1 LKKVGERAVSE
12 PRPLQILLVSRRY
25 PPQIGGAE
33 RVMANMAEALADLGH
48 RVTVIS
54 SASAED
60 GIKATADPFGAGAQ
74 AENLRVIRLYYSGRK
89 VVGTFGYM
97 WRLCRWICRNRPD
110 VVYVSM
116 LKQDALAAAWASS
129 RCKIPILLRPEGAGL
144 TGDMA
149 WQKRHWMGRLV
160 RFFCRKADGLVALS
174 PAIRQELLAAGYAEG
189 RISEIANGVAIPQ
202 EKWRAPALPCPLA
215 VFVGR
220 LAQEKG
226 LDTLVRA
233 WVMVVKQ
240 LPDAR
245 LRLIGAGPM
254 ESRLGQLA
262 DELSV
267 LQSIEFAGA
276 RSDVEAELR
285 GASCFVL
292 PSREEGLSMALLEAM
307 ALGMPVVVT
316 DIPGNR
322 TLVSDGETGLLSPV
336 DKPEAMTEQI
346 VRSLGGSPEIMKMAE
361 QGRELVASRFSI
373 EAVAREHVALMRR
386 LIG

>member
-1 LKKVGERAVSE
+1 
-12 PRPLQILLVSRRY
+12 
-25 PPQIGGAE
+25 
-33 RVMANMAEALADLGH
+33 
-48 RVTVIS
+48 
-54 SASAED
+54 
-60 GIKATADPFGAGAQ
+60 
-74 AENLRVIRLYYSGRK
+74 
-89 VVGTFGYM
+89 
-97 WRLCRWICRNRPD
+97 
-110 VVYVSM
+110 
-116 LKQDALAAAWASS
+116 
-129 RCKIPILLRPEGAGL
+129 
-144 TGDMA
+144 
-149 WQKRHWMGRLV
+149 
-160 RFFCRKADGLVALS
+160 
-174 PAIRQELLAAGYAEG
+174 
-189 RISEIANGVAIPQ
+189 
-202 EKWRAPALPCPLA
+202 LA